1 MMKLRNHL
9 IGVEDGTVILFSHF
23 EDGGPMWSGKGPR
36 MVSRAVRFSE
46 PFRAPPT
53 VFVSVGM
60 WDIDQQSNQRGDL
73 TARIT
78 TSYDTGGM
86 TADSITPDGFNIVFR
101 TWGDTQ
107 VARIRASWMAM
118 GELAHADDWDID

>member
-73 TARIT
+73 TADGIT
-78 TSYDTGGM
+78 S
-86 TADSITPDGFNIVFR
+86 DGFNIVFR